1 MMEMNRK
8 TQKHSYVE
16 ISNSMNYGTNNIYLV
31 SKNFDILPW
40 ILERTVSTTL
50 EIQKIDVVSM
60 T

>member
-31 SKNFDILPW
+31 SKNFDILP
-40 ILERTVSTTL
+40 
-50 EIQKIDVVSM
+50 
-60 T
+60 